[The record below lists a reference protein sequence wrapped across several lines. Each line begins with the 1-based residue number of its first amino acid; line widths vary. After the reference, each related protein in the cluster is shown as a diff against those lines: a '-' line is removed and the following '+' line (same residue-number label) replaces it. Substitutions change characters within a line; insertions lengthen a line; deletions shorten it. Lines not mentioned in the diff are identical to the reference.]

1 MVQARH
7 MNETR
12 LQLLTKAEALVRSR
26 GYSGFSYADL
36 ALAVG
41 VRTATIHYYFPAKKD
56 LGVAL
61 VAFYDER
68 YDAEMAQILRS
79 SEDGLERFTAYA
91 GLFLNGIEQKLGC
104 LCAVLA
110 ITPEFLPIEIRE
122 AVGRFFK
129 KHFLW
134 LKTVL
139 EEGRAN
145 GSIRKDIDPGQQ
157 ARVAISLLEGALLME
172 PMLDGSNGFM
182 SVIAAL
188 QSQLRPCVDS
198 NS

>member
-1 MVQARH
+1 MKD
-7 MNETR
+7 TR
-12 LQLLTKAEALVRSR
+12 LELLTKAEALVRSR

-41 VRTATIHYYFPAKKD
+41 VRTASIHYYFPAKKD

-68 YDAEMAQILRS
+68 YDAEMARILRATD
-79 SEDGLERFTAYA
+79 DGLERVTAYA
-91 GLFLNGIEQKLGC
+91 RLYLSGLEQKLGC

-110 ITPEFLPIEIRE
+110 ITPEFLPTEIRE
-122 AVGRFFK
+122 AVRRFFR

-145 GSIRKDIDPGQQ
+145 GSIRKDIDCDQQ
-157 ARVAISLLEGALLME
+157 ARVAIALLEGALLME
-172 PMLDGSNGFM
+172 PMLDGSSGFM
-182 SVIAAL
+182 SAIAAL
-188 QSQLRPCVDS
+188 QSQLRPA
-198 NS
+198 

>member
-1 MVQARH
+1 MKD
-7 MNETR
+7 TR
-12 LQLLTKAEALVRSR
+12 LELLTKAEALVRSR

-41 VRTATIHYYFPAKKD
+41 VRTASIHYYFPAKKD

-68 YDAEMAQILRS
+68 YDAEMAGILRS
-79 SEDGLERFTAYA
+79 TDDGLERVTAYA
-91 GLFLNGIEQKLGC
+91 RLYLSGLEQKLGC

-110 ITPEFLPIEIRE
+110 ITPEFLPTEIRD
-122 AVGRFFK
+122 AVRRFFR

-145 GSIRKDIDPGQQ
+145 GSIRKDIDCDQQ
-157 ARVAISLLEGALLME
+157 ARVAIALLEGALLME
-172 PMLDGSNGFM
+172 PMLDGSSGFM
-182 SVIAAL
+182 SAIAAL
-188 QSQLRPCVDS
+188 QSQLRPASKGDQS
-198 NS
+198 PKEA